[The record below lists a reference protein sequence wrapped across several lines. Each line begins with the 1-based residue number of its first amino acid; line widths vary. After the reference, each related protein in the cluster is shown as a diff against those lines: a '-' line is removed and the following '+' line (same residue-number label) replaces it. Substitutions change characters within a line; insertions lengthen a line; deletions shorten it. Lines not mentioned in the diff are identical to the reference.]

1 MCAYALVSPK
11 YADGQKGSD
20 ADRDDE
26 RLKQRLGDLLSQP
39 LDRAKPLWMVYDI
52 QGFADGSSVLFVKI
66 HVHKNRHLTDC

>member
-1 MCAYALVSPK
+1 LAPPK

-26 RLKQRLGDLLSQP
+26 LLKQQLGDLLSQP

-66 HVHKNRHLTDC
+66 HVCKYRHLTAC